1 MANILAA
8 INSRLNVPSPLWM
21 NLTGQTT
28 QDSIILTCQSV
39 ADREVS
45 GNVSIR
51 FLLLDHYSYLPN
63 SPNNQPHH
71 YHAMLDMA
79 PTASGQAFSATAF
92 DTVTYSAAFY
102 RNPSWALDNVDM
114 ACFVQENVNKEVL
127 QATYAAVPLN
137 FPNLLLSGF
146 DEYEQTGNGD
156 GRVDPGETG
165 RISVTLENL
174 YPFFGATQVAGRLS
188 TVEPLI
194 QIADSLAAF
203 PDIPSGG
210 TANNDADPFEFV
222 VDPGFAPHQATF
234 TLHVTAEPG
243 SFQASYNFEFMVG
256 RPDLILVNDDI
267 AGNYQSFYENALDS
281 LNRVYD
287 VWNQLQ
293 AGYIPQEELALY
305 SYVIWY
311 TGSDTV
317 SVLDGTDQARIENY
331 LNGGGRLLLSS
342 QNAGDVLQGTAFYQN
357 VLHAQHLANSV
368 GPNFPLHG
376 VDGDPISDS
385 TLLMPWGSGG
395 AANANSCASFDPIP
409 PAVGIY
415 TYNTAGTFGALR
427 CEFTPYKLIYVAF
440 PIEALNALPN
450 MTSRAQFLNLCLAY
464 LESPAGVEPNSPFTP
479 IPERMEISQ
488 ISPNPFNPS
497 AEIQFGL
504 PWNDWAKI
512 AIYDLQGRRIAE
524 IANANWPAG
533 RHAVNW
539 NAAGLSSGLYLVTVE
554 SRGQT
559 AAAKALLLK

>member
-28 QDSIILTCQSV
+28 QDSIILTCRAV
-39 ADREVS
+39 ADRNIS

-63 SPNNQPHH
+63 SPNGQPHH

-114 ACFVQENVNKEVL
+114 ACFVQENASKEVL
-127 QATYAAVPLN
+127 QATYTAVPLN

-146 DEYEQTGNGD
+146 DVYEQTGNGD

-188 TVEPLI
+188 TAEPLI
-194 QIADSLAAF
+194 QITDSLAAF

-210 TANNDADPFEFV
+210 TANNDADPFEFS
-222 VDPGFAPHQATF
+222 VDPVFLPHNVTF
-234 TLHVTAEPG
+234 TLNVTAEPG
-243 SFQASYNFEFMVG
+243 SFQASYEFEFMVG
-256 RPDLILVNDDI
+256 RPDLILVNDDV
-267 AGNYQSFYENALDS
+267 AGNYQSYYVSALDS
-281 LNRVYD
+281 LGLVYD
-287 VWNQLQ
+287 IWGQFQ
-293 AGYIPQEELALY
+293 SGSIPQEELALY

-311 TGSDTV
+311 TGSDNA
-317 SVLDGTDQARIENY
+317 SVLDSTDQARIENY

-368 GPNFPLHG
+368 GLDFPLHG

-385 TLLMPWGSGG
+385 TSLMPLGAGG
-395 AANANSCASFDPIP
+395 AMNANSCASFDPIP

-415 TYNTAGTFGALR
+415 TYNSAGTFGALR
-427 CEFTPYKLIYVAF
+427 CEFTPYKLIYAAF
-440 PIEALNALPN
+440 PIEAVSALPGF
-450 MTSRAQFLNLCLAY
+450 TSRVQLLSLCLAY
-464 LESPAGVEPNSPFTP
+464 LESPAGVDPNSPFTP

-504 PWNDWAKI
+504 PWNDWAKVVI
-512 AIYDLQGRRIAE
+512 FNLQGQRVAE

-533 RHAVNW
+533 RHAVVW

-554 SRGQT
+554 SRGKT